1 MAATLRMTLRTV
13 LLSSTLLAVQPAWAQ
28 ATDQQTTPPP
38 DAQQEPMQVGE
49 QDRPPEQE
57 DDRTLEEI
65 IVTGRIGY
73 RNRTE
78 TVAPE
83 LSYSHEFFQKFEP
96 SSVGDSLKRV
106 PGVSFSSDIG
116 EYDLPALRGLGA
128 GFTQILVNGRPIP
141 GAGNDRTV
149 FVDRI
154 PAEIIDRVE
163 IIRSPSADIDSE
175 GIGGT
180 INIILKDGESLPPGI
195 IGRAGLLYFTDD
207 GTFKG
212 SGAFSISGR
221 NEDETVAYSITLDAQ
236 QRYNPKVTYQ
246 DVFDDSVPGFEQSET
261 GLDLFRPFDR
271 AGSIGVE
278 REEQTDTRRSFDLS
292 LNSDVTF
299 NLSPENELRLNG
311 FFIRTRRHDIE
322 HTLKL
327 ERDAPSDPWE
337 IDEIGSSPEPH
348 KQENFGLSAEY
359 DGKIDDTTE
368 IEGQIGY
375 SQFKDESG
383 DFLYTFDD
391 DGVDPLTFQP
401 DDLSGRDD
409 GVLTESEE
417 TTSSDKELSLDG
429 SITKEIG
436 KSSIKVG
443 FAGKL
448 KDRHFTNAAFED
460 LDSDEPEDVTE
471 GSGAFTYKERRL
483 DGYIVADW
491 TLTDRIKLETG
502 ARAEYTSTTQEL
514 PVANADG
521 ETEADGN
528 EFHLNPSVHLQ
539 VDAGG
544 GLQFRASLAKTV
556 RRPNIDQIVPF
567 SDRDSPDDDDITRGN
582 PDLKFETAW
591 GIDIGAEKRIADRG
605 IAGVNFFYRWI
616 DNLIGLVNTGL
627 PADPDDPD
635 SGNIYTYANT
645 GKGRVYGIEFDLSAP
660 LTFIGLDNTGVFGN
674 YTRIWSKRTEPQTGL
689 KVPFDGQPKY
699 IYNFGVTQDLP
710 GPEMSFGFTYRK
722 QGEGVGTFFGE
733 EEHQFYGAALEAFV
747 EKRFGKHVVLRL
759 TGTNLLDARSLQYEK
774 NYDGDSGAEIIA
786 NQRANNVDEY
796 EVEFED
802 TSPQIM
808 LTARFVY

>member
-1 MAATLRMTLRTV
+1 MAAPLRMTIRTA
-13 LLSSTLLAVQPAWAQ
+13 LLSSTLLAAQPAWAQ
-28 ATDQQTTPPP
+28 AAEQQTPPE
-38 DAQQEPMQVGE
+38 AQQPMQVGV
-49 QDRPPEQE
+49 QDDSAEPE
-57 DDRTLEEI
+57 DDRSLEEI

-73 RNRTE
+73 RNRTQ

-83 LSYSHEFFQKFEP
+83 LSYDHEFFQKFEP

-154 PAEIIDRVE
+154 PAEIIDRIE

-195 IGRAGLLYFTDD
+195 IGRAGLLYYTDD
-207 GTFKG
+207 NTFKG

-221 NEDETVAYSITLDAQ
+221 NEAETVAYSITLDAQ

-246 DVFDDSVPGFEQSET
+246 DVFDDNVPGFEQSET

-299 NLSPENELRLNG
+299 NLSPENELRLSG

-327 ERDAPSDPWE
+327 ERDTPDDPWE

-359 DGKIDDTTE
+359 DGALDDTTK
-368 IEGQIGY
+368 IEGLIGY

-383 DFLYTFDD
+383 DFLYTYDD

-417 TTSSDKELSLDG
+417 MTSSDKELSLDG

-448 KDRHFTNAAFED
+448 KDRHFTDAAFED
-460 LDSDEPEDVTE
+460 LDTDEPADVTE
-471 GSGAFTYKERRL
+471 GSGAFSYKERRL

-491 TLTDRIKLETG
+491 ALTDRIKLETG
-502 ARAEYTSTTQEL
+502 ARA
-514 PVANADG
+514 
-521 ETEADGN
+521 
-528 EFHLNPSVHLQ
+528 
-539 VDAGG
+539 
-544 GLQFRASLAKTV
+544 
-556 RRPNIDQIVPF
+556 
-567 SDRDSPDDDDITRGN
+567 
-582 PDLKFETAW
+582 
-591 GIDIGAEKRIADRG
+591 
-605 IAGVNFFYRWI
+605 
-616 DNLIGLVNTGL
+616 
-627 PADPDDPD
+627 
-635 SGNIYTYANT
+635 
-645 GKGRVYGIEFDLSAP
+645 
-660 LTFIGLDNTGVFGN
+660 
-674 YTRIWSKRTEPQTGL
+674 
-689 KVPFDGQPKY
+689 
-699 IYNFGVTQDLP
+699 
-710 GPEMSFGFTYRK
+710 
-722 QGEGVGTFFGE
+722 
-733 EEHQFYGAALEAFV
+733 
-747 EKRFGKHVVLRL
+747 
-759 TGTNLLDARSLQYEK
+759 
-774 NYDGDSGAEIIA
+774 
-786 NQRANNVDEY
+786 
-796 EVEFED
+796 
-802 TSPQIM
+802 
-808 LTARFVY
+808 